1 MRPLT
6 RRSFFRAS
14 SACAVLGAT
23 LPALSSTSASA
34 SASAS
39 ASGAGA
45 APAEGPRPIS
55 FNDDGLRL
63 SAGEYARLLVTL
75 EQAGKVGTDT
85 YLMGGAVEAM
95 EQQFAKALGKERALF
110 LPTGTLANHLAL
122 RRLAGSRTR
131 VIVPAESHIYCDS
144 ADCVQTLSHLN
155 LVPLGEGRAT
165 FTVQEVQAACQRAIA
180 GPFPTPVGAVS
191 IECPV
196 RRQGGAVFDFAELQ
210 RIAAYARKSD
220 LKLHLDGARLFLAA
234 AWTGIPPATYA
245 ALFDT
250 VYISLYKCFNA
261 GSGAVL
267 AGSRELIEAISHDRK
282 LFGGTLLQAWPF
294 AAVAAHYLDGYWER
308 SLRAVAVARELL
320 ALLARHPR
328 LRVESIPNGS
338 NIHKLLVQ
346 GGNLESFQAALKAQG
361 VLLPRPS
368 REFAGFE
375 LRINESLSRESA
387 PRLAKLFAQ
396 ALAA

>member
-6 RRSFFRAS
+6 RRSFFRTS

-23 LPALSSTSASA
+23 LPALPALSL
-34 SASAS
+34 
-39 ASGAGA
+39 GAGA
-45 APAEGPRPIS
+45 TSVPAADPRPVS
-55 FNDDGLRL
+55 FADDGLRL
-63 SAGEYARLLVTL
+63 STGEYARLLVTL
-75 EQAGKVGTDT
+75 EQAGKAGADT

-110 LPTGTLANHLAL
+110 IPTGTLANHLAL

-131 VIVPAESHIYCDS
+131 VLVPAESHIYCDS
-144 ADCVQTLSHLN
+144 ADCVQALSHLN

-165 FTVQEVQAACQRAIA
+165 FTVQEVQAACQRATA
-180 GPFPTPVGAVS
+180 GPFPTPIGALS

-196 RRQGGAVFDFAELQ
+196 RRRDGAVFDFAELQ
-210 RIAAYARKSD
+210 RIAAYARSSD

-250 VYISLYKCFNA
+250 VYVSLYKCFNA

-282 LFGGTLLQAWPF
+282 LFGGSLLSAWPF

-320 ALLARHPR
+320 ALLAKQPR
-328 LRVESIPNGS
+328 LRVESIPSGS

-346 GGNLESFQAALKAQG
+346 GGNLESYQAALKAQG

-368 REFAGFE
+368 RAFAGFE
-375 LRINESLSRESA
+375 LRINESLGTESA

-396 ALAA
+396 ALPV

>member
-1 MRPLT
+1 MRPQT
-6 RRSFFRAS
+6 RRSFFRTS

-23 LPALSSTSASA
+23 LPGLPAAAAAASA
-34 SASAS
+34 
-39 ASGAGA
+39 AGA
-45 APAEGPRPIS
+45 APGDGPRPIS

-63 SAGEYARLLVTL
+63 SSGEYARLLVTL
-75 EQAGKVGTDT
+75 EQAGKAGADT
-85 YLMGGAVEAM
+85 YLQGGAVEAM
-95 EQQFAKALGKERALF
+95 EQQFAKVLGKERALF
-110 LPTGTLANHLAL
+110 IPTGTLANHLAL
-122 RRLAGSRTR
+122 RRLAGGRTR
-131 VIVPAESHIYCDS
+131 VLVPAESHIYCDS
-144 ADCVQTLSHLN
+144 ADCVQALSHLN
-155 LVPLGEGRAT
+155 LVPLGPGQAT
-165 FTVQEVQAACQRAIA
+165 FTVQEVQAACQRAVA
-180 GPFPTPVGAVS
+180 GPFPTPVGAIC

-196 RRQGGAVFDFAELQ
+196 RRRDGAVFDFAELQ

-250 VYISLYKCFNA
+250 VYVSLYKCFNA

-282 LFGGTLLQAWPF
+282 LFGGSLLHAWPF

-320 ALLARHPR
+320 ALLAKQPR

-338 NIHKLLVQ
+338 NIHRLLVQ

-375 LRINESLSRESA
+375 LRINESLCSESA